1 MKKIS
6 TGIKDLDDLIDYAH
20 IGDNVVWETE
30 AGTSEELFIRNFIT
44 ESLAEKR
51 DVIYVGFNRSPQS
64 ILLNLN
70 ITKNPEKLTILDC
83 FTTGKGKSDRAFMKF
98 YDSKHAAVPKV
109 IKVNRPS
116 DISSFSETINAIQ
129 DKLPEGARYI
139 FDSLT
144 GMQDLWGDENST
156 YKFFTYMCPRL
167 YDLGTVAFWILEKDA
182 HSQTFK
188 ANLRHITQVVLELYK
203 KKDKLFLKALKL
215 DGRTNRE
222 AFKPHSYEIED
233 NKILIIPGKK
243 EPSFD
248 IGSKIKDARLKL
260 GMSQKDLSDKIGLTS
275 SFISQIENNQISP
288 SLASFLQISGA
299 LGLNPTSLLQS
310 NKKTEDTKW
319 LINRETA
326 RKNLFEKEQ
335 GYSLFTITSRDKTSA
350 YLALIAPGTELK
362 KHFLNFKKE
371 EFIYV
376 LKGEISVKVDNNEK
390 ALHPGDSLFLKDSLP
405 SAWKNRSDE
414 EAELLVFCT

>member
-6 TGIKDLDDLIDYAH
+6 TGIKDLDNLIDFAH

-30 AGTSEELFIRNFIT
+30 AGTSEEIFIRNFIT

-70 ITKNPEKLTILDC
+70 IAGNPEKLTILDC
-83 FTTGKGKSDRAFMKF
+83 FTSGKGKSDRAFLKF
-98 YDSKHAAVPKV
+98 YDSKHAAGPKV
-109 IKVNRPS
+109 MKVNRPS
-116 DISSFSETINAIQ
+116 DISFFSETINAIQ

-167 YDLGTVAFWILEKDA
+167 YDLGTIAYWILEKDA

-203 KKDKLFLKALKL
+203 KSDKLFLKALKL

-222 AFKPHSYEIED
+222 AFKPHPYEIED

-248 IGSKIKDARLKL
+248 IGHKIKDARLKL

-288 SLASFLQISGA
+288 SLASFMQISGA
-299 LGLNPTSLLQS
+299 LGISPTNLLQS
-310 NKKTEDTKW
+310 NKKTEDIKW
-319 LINRETA
+319 LIKNEYV

-335 GYSLFTITSRDKTSA
+335 GYSLFTITSRDKVSA
-350 YLALIAPGTELK
+350 YLALINPTSELK

-376 LKGEISVKVDNNEK
+376 IKGAISVRVDNVEK
-390 ALHPGDSLFLKDSLP
+390 TLHTGDSLFLKDSLP